1 MTAIGDAHGSRA
13 TSASAALRLRPLRLD
28 DESAFAAAHRVMA
41 AEGFTFGLGGY
52 KPEMEWSEYLMTL
65 AEQRAGVNLPAGF
78 VPSTFLVAD
87 VAGEIVGR
95 TSIRHRLNDFLAR
108 EGGHI
113 GYAVLLPH
121 RRRGYA
127 TAILR
132 QSLVIA
138 RANGVERVLVNCD
151 DGNVGSAAVIEACGG
166 RLDSVTRASSGTAL
180 IRRYWID

>member
-1 MTAIGDAHGSRA
+1 MTASADADDSRGLLA
-13 TSASAALRLRPLRLD
+13 RAPLRLRPLRPD

-41 AEGFTFGLGGY
+41 AEGFTFGLGY
-52 KPEMEWSEYLMTL
+52 KPDMPWSEYLSAL
-65 AEQRAGVNLPAGF
+65 AEQRAGVNLPTGS
-78 VPSTFLVAD
+78 VPATFLVAD
-87 VAGEIVGR
+87 VAGKIVGR
-95 TSIRHRLNDFLAR
+95 ASIRYALNDFLAR

-113 GYAVLLPH
+113 GYAVLPPH

-138 RANGVERVLVNCD
+138 RANGVERVLVSCD